1 MYTKYYYEM
10 SGAHNKLV
18 EMMNNNSHEWIKPF
32 FVKKNGKFLAGSW
45 KTNCNYLKSDCQTVS
60 YWFLKSHFATRII

>member
-18 EMMNNNSHEWIKPF
+18 EMINNNSDEWIKPF
-32 FVKKNGKFLAGSW
+32 FVKKMVNPWQAAGR
-45 KTNCNYLKSDCQTVS
+45 QTV
-60 YWFLKSHFATRII
+60 II